1 MKMRMKKIMHSSF
14 ICKKQTNKT
23 RNDAYVAKANNTV
36 NKAIKNHFPCSSHS
50 TKIRKTNGLLDKCYG
65 ENEAEEMTWDYC
77 EVTVKIGLTQIDI
90 RSEGGER
97 ANPMANLSTEF

>member
-36 NKAIKNHFPCSSHS
+36 NKAIKKSLP
-50 TKIRKTNGLLDKCYG
+50 L
-65 ENEAEEMTWDYC
+65 
-77 EVTVKIGLTQIDI
+77 
-90 RSEGGER
+90 
-97 ANPMANLSTEF
+97 